1 MKRLFLFGFLAFSN
15 LALSQGIPTYD
26 NASVMIQQQN
36 FIKQLAEMA
45 EQLKVAEAQLNSFKE
60 EALQMQKRFEGY
72 SDLGNM
78 FDVADLNK
86 SIDSI
91 LKNIDTSKIDDFLSK
106 NNVSFDSEGINNYK
120 RLAESYSKYDVLL
133 ENLREKESKLDN
145 LRKSFSLAQTP
156 QEREE
161 LSNNISLEKIAL
173 DNERMAVQYALEQ
186 EKIMKEIEEKKEH
199 DEWVN
204 QTIKGGLWDNIE

>member
-1 MKRLFLFGFLAFSN
+1 MKKLFLFSFLAFSN
-15 LALSQGIPTYD
+15 LAFSQGIPTYD
-26 NASVMIQQQN
+26 NASVMTQQQN

-78 FDVADLNK
+78 FDVANLNK

-133 ENLREKESKLDN
+133 ESLREKESKLDN

-161 LSNNISLEKIAL
+161 LSNNIALEKIAL